1 MKPNRWF
8 VVSIV
13 VFLVLLFILE
23 MQLPKNFSWT
33 PTFRHTDKQP
43 FGSCLFDSL
52 LSSTMPKGY
61 SISDSSLYQL
71 AKDSL
76 QPRGILV
83 VADEVELSM
92 IDVEAVMSLA
102 DNGSHVMLV
111 AHSLGDLMCDTLG
124 INILGYGDTF
134 NLQNFVKYNQER
146 DEFSWVSDTLGFS
159 PRSYAVFGP
168 MKTRKFTFNLDS
180 LDHIIRP
187 YVDQQADPTRR
198 KGFNVAASKY
208 REALSATFAQGKGYI
223 TFCSL
228 PLLFTNYGIVDQDNA
243 TFSLRLLTLMKDLPV
258 VRTEAY
264 CPQTS
269 DEVQQ
274 SPLRYAISQPPL
286 RWALY
291 TLMVGAL
298 LFLIFEGRRRQR
310 VIPIEKAP
318 ENHSLEFIHLVGSL
332 YYHSRERRSLV
343 VRKWTYFA
351 EELRRNIH
359 VDVTDASEDDV
370 TLPTLARLTTIDEQ
384 EIRTLILQLR
394 LLANA
399 DETEISKKQMK
410 QYIDQMNWIIK
421 NI

>member
-61 SISDSSLYQL
+61 TVTDSSLYQL

-83 VADEVELSM
+83 VADEMNLIPAEVNAIFSM
-92 IDVEAVMSLA
+92 AN
-102 DNGSHVMLV
+102 NGSHVMLV
-111 AHSLGDLMCDTLG
+111 AHGVGDFMCNKLG
-124 INILGYGDTF
+124 IRMWGYGNSFD
-134 NLQNFVKYNQER
+134 LQNFVKYNKER
-146 DEFSWVSDTLGFS
+146 ESFEWVSEENGYK
-159 PRSYAVFGP
+159 PRRFMVFKP
-168 MKTRKFTFNLDS
+168 LITRKFNFETDS
-180 LDHIIRP
+180 LDNVIRP
-187 YVDQQADPTRR
+187 CLDQQATLRHDA
-198 KGFNVAASKY
+198 V
-208 REALSATFAQGKGYI
+208 SATFRQGKGYI

-243 TFSLRLLTLMKDLPV
+243 TFSLRLLTLMKGLPV

-359 VDVTDASEDDV
+359 LDVTDASEDDV

>member
-61 SISDSSLYQL
+61 TVTDSSLYQL
-71 AKDSL
+71 ANDSL

-83 VADEVELSM
+83 VADEMNLIPAEVNAIFSM
-92 IDVEAVMSLA
+92 AN
-102 DNGSHVMLV
+102 NGSHVMLV
-111 AHSLGDLMCDTLG
+111 AHGVGDFMCNKLG
-124 INILGYGDTF
+124 IRIWGYGNSFD
-134 NLQNFVKYNQER
+134 LQNFVKYNKER
-146 DEFSWVSDTLGFS
+146 ESFEWVSEENGYK
-159 PRSYAVFGP
+159 PRRFMVFKP
-168 MKTRKFTFNLDS
+168 LITRKFNFETDS
-180 LDHIIRP
+180 LDNVIRP
-187 YVDQQADPTRR
+187 CLDQQATLRHDA
-198 KGFNVAASKY
+198 V
-208 REALSATFAQGKGYI
+208 SATFRQGKGYI

-359 VDVTDASEDDV
+359 LDVTDASEDDV

>member
-61 SISDSSLYQL
+61 TVTDSSLY
-71 AKDSL
+71 
-76 QPRGILV
+76 
-83 VADEVELSM
+83 EVNAIFSM
-92 IDVEAVMSLA
+92 AN
-102 DNGSHVMLV
+102 NGSHVMLV
-111 AHSLGDLMCDTLG
+111 AHGVGDFMCNRLG
-124 INILGYGDTF
+124 IRMWGYGNSFD
-134 NLQNFVKYNQER
+134 LQNFVKYNKER
-146 DEFSWVSDTLGFS
+146 ESFEWVSEENGYK
-159 PRSYAVFGP
+159 PRRFMVFKP
-168 MKTRKFTFNLDS
+168 LITRKFNFETDS
-180 LDHIIRP
+180 LDNVIRP
-187 YVDQQADPTRR
+187 CLDQQATLRHDA
-198 KGFNVAASKY
+198 V
-208 REALSATFAQGKGYI
+208 SATFRQGKGYI

-359 VDVTDASEDDV
+359 LDVTDASEDDV

>member
-61 SISDSSLYQL
+61 TVTDSSLYQL

-83 VADEVELSM
+83 VADEMNLIPAEVNAIFSM
-92 IDVEAVMSLA
+92 AN
-102 DNGSHVMLV
+102 NGSHVMLV
-111 AHSLGDLMCDTLG
+111 AHGVGDFMCNRLG
-124 INILGYGDTF
+124 IRIWGYGNSFD
-134 NLQNFVKYNQER
+134 LQNFVKYNKER
-146 DEFSWVSDTLGFS
+146 ESFEWVSEENGYK
-159 PRSYAVFGP
+159 PRRFMVFKP
-168 MKTRKFTFNLDS
+168 LITRKFNFETDS
-180 LDHIIRP
+180 LDNVIRP
-187 YVDQQADPTRR
+187 CLDQQATLRHDA
-198 KGFNVAASKY
+198 V
-208 REALSATFAQGKGYI
+208 SATFRQGKGYI

-359 VDVTDASEDDV
+359 LDVTDASEDDV

-399 DETEISKKQMK
+399 EETEISKKQMK

>member
-8 VVSIV
+8 VVGIV
-13 VFLVLLFILE
+13 VFLVVLFILE

-61 SISDSSLYQL
+61 TITDSSLYVL

-83 VADEVELSM
+83 VADQLDLTI
-92 IDVEAVMSLA
+92 IDIRAVEAMA
-102 DNGSHVMLV
+102 NNGSHVMLV
-111 AHSLGDLMCDTLG
+111 SHGLGDPMCNTLK
-124 INILGYGDTF
+124 IRVWGYGDSF
-134 NLQNFVKYNQER
+134 DLQNFVKYNKER
-146 DEFSWVSDTLGFS
+146 ESFEWGSKENGYK
-159 PRSYAVFGP
+159 PRRYKVFRP
-168 MKTRKFTFNLDS
+168 LITRKFNFETDS
-180 LDHIIRP
+180 LDNVIRP
-187 YVDQQADPTRR
+187 CLDQQATLRHDA
-198 KGFNVAASKY
+198 V
-208 REALSATFAQGKGYI
+208 SATFRQGKGYI

-318 ENHSLEFIHLVGSL
+318 ENHSLEFIRLVGSL

-359 VDVTDASEDDV
+359 LDVTDASEDDV
-370 TLPTLARLTTIDEQ
+370 TLPTLARLTAIDEQ

-394 LLANA
+394 HLVGA

>member
-61 SISDSSLYQL
+61 TVTDSSLYQL

-83 VADEVELSM
+83 VADEMNLIPAEVNAIFSM
-92 IDVEAVMSLA
+92 AN
-102 DNGSHVMLV
+102 NGSHVMLV
-111 AHSLGDLMCDTLG
+111 AHGVGDFMCNRLG
-124 INILGYGDTF
+124 IRIWGYGNSFD
-134 NLQNFVKYNQER
+134 LQNFVKYNKER
-146 DEFSWVSDTLGFS
+146 ESFEWVSEENGYK
-159 PRSYAVFGP
+159 PRRFMVFKP
-168 MKTRKFTFNLDS
+168 LITRKFNFETDS
-180 LDHIIRP
+180 LDNVIRP
-187 YVDQQADPTRR
+187 CLDQQATLRHDA
-198 KGFNVAASKY
+198 V
-208 REALSATFAQGKGYI
+208 SATFRQGKGYI

-332 YYHSRERRSLV
+332 YYHSHERRSLV

-359 VDVTDASEDDV
+359 IDVTDASEDDV
-370 TLPTLARLTTIDEQ
+370 SLPTLARLTTIDEQ

>member
-61 SISDSSLYQL
+61 TVTDSSLYQL

-83 VADEVELSM
+83 VADEMNLIPAEVNAIFSM
-92 IDVEAVMSLA
+92 AN
-102 DNGSHVMLV
+102 NGSHVMLV
-111 AHSLGDLMCDTLG
+111 AHGVGDFMCNRLG
-124 INILGYGDTF
+124 IRIWGYGNSFD
-134 NLQNFVKYNQER
+134 LQNFVKYNKER
-146 DEFSWVSDTLGFS
+146 ESFEWVSEENGYK
-159 PRSYAVFGP
+159 PRRFMVFKP
-168 MKTRKFTFNLDS
+168 LITRKFNFETDS
-180 LDHIIRP
+180 LDNVIRP
-187 YVDQQADPTRR
+187 CLDQQATLRHDA
-198 KGFNVAASKY
+198 V
-208 REALSATFAQGKGYI
+208 SATFRQGKGYI

-243 TFSLRLLTLMKDLPV
+243 TFSLRLLTLMKGLPV

-359 VDVTDASEDDV
+359 LDVTDASEDDV

>member
-1 MKPNRWF
+1 MKLNRWF
-8 VVSIV
+8 VVGIL
-13 VFLVLLFILE
+13 VFLVLMFIVEL
-23 MQLPKNFSWT
+23 QLPKNFTWN
-33 PTFRHTDKQP
+33 PTFRQVDKQP
-43 FGSCLFDSL
+43 FGCYLFDSL

-61 SISDSSLYQL
+61 TVTDSSLYQL

-83 VADEVELSM
+83 VADEMNLIPAEVNAIFSM
-92 IDVEAVMSLA
+92 AN
-102 DNGSHVMLV
+102 NGSHVMLV
-111 AHSLGDLMCDTLG
+111 AHGVGDFMCNRLG
-124 INILGYGDTF
+124 IRMWGYGNSFD
-134 NLQNFVKYNQER
+134 LQNFVKYNKER
-146 DEFSWVSDTLGFS
+146 ESFEWVSEENGYK
-159 PRSYAVFGP
+159 PRRFMVFKP
-168 MKTRKFTFNLDS
+168 LITRKFNFETDS
-180 LDHIIRP
+180 LDNVIRP
-187 YVDQQADPTRR
+187 CLDQQATLRHDA
-198 KGFNVAASKY
+198 V
-208 REALSATFAQGKGYI
+208 SATFRQGKGYI

-359 VDVTDASEDDV
+359 LDVTDASEDDV

-394 LLANA
+394 QLVAA

>member
-61 SISDSSLYQL
+61 TVTDSSLYQL

-76 QPRGILV
+76 HPRGILV
-83 VADEVELSM
+83 VADEMNLIPAEVNAIFSM
-92 IDVEAVMSLA
+92 AN
-102 DNGSHVMLV
+102 NGSHVMLV
-111 AHSLGDLMCDTLG
+111 AHGVGDFMCNRLG
-124 INILGYGDTF
+124 IRMWGYGNSFD
-134 NLQNFVKYNQER
+134 LQNFVKYNKER
-146 DEFSWVSDTLGFS
+146 ESFEWVSEENGYK
-159 PRSYAVFGP
+159 PRRFMVFKP
-168 MKTRKFTFNLDS
+168 LITRKFNFETDS
-180 LDHIIRP
+180 LDNVIRP
-187 YVDQQADPTRR
+187 CLDQQATLRHDA
-198 KGFNVAASKY
+198 V
-208 REALSATFAQGKGYI
+208 SATFRQGKGYI

-332 YYHSRERRSLV
+332 YYHSREHRSLG
-343 VRKWTYFA
+343 VRKGTYFS

-359 VDVTDASEDDV
+359 LDVTDASEDDV

>member
-61 SISDSSLYQL
+61 TVTDSSLYQL

-83 VADEVELSM
+83 VADEMNLIPAEVNAIFSM
-92 IDVEAVMSLA
+92 AN
-102 DNGSHVMLV
+102 NGSHVMLV
-111 AHSLGDLMCDTLG
+111 AHGVGDFMCNRLG
-124 INILGYGDTF
+124 IRMWGYGNSFD
-134 NLQNFVKYNQER
+134 LQNFVKYNKER
-146 DEFSWVSDTLGFS
+146 ESFEWVSEENGYK
-159 PRSYAVFGP
+159 PRRFMVFKP
-168 MKTRKFTFNLDS
+168 LITRKFNFETDS
-180 LDHIIRP
+180 LDNVIRP
-187 YVDQQADPTRR
+187 CLDQQATLRHDA
-198 KGFNVAASKY
+198 V
-208 REALSATFAQGKGYI
+208 SATFRQGKGYI

-359 VDVTDASEDDV
+359 LDVTDASEDDV

-384 EIRTLILQLR
+384 EIRTLVLQLR
-394 LLANA
+394 QLVAA
-399 DETEISKKQMK
+399 EETEISKKQMK

>member
-61 SISDSSLYQL
+61 TVTDSSLYQL

-83 VADEVELSM
+83 VADEMNLIPAEVNAIFSM
-92 IDVEAVMSLA
+92 AN
-102 DNGSHVMLV
+102 NGSHVMLV
-111 AHSLGDLMCDTLG
+111 AHEVGDFMCNKLG
-124 INILGYGDTF
+124 IRMWGYGNSFD
-134 NLQNFVKYNQER
+134 LQNFVKYNKER
-146 DEFSWVSDTLGFS
+146 ESFEWVSEENGYK
-159 PRSYAVFGP
+159 PRRFMVFKP
-168 MKTRKFTFNLDS
+168 LITRKFNFETDS
-180 LDHIIRP
+180 LDNVIRP
-187 YVDQQADPTRR
+187 CLDQQATLRHDA
-198 KGFNVAASKY
+198 V
-208 REALSATFAQGKGYI
+208 SATFRQGKGYI

-359 VDVTDASEDDV
+359 LDVTDASEDDV

>member
-61 SISDSSLYQL
+61 TVTDSSLYQL

-83 VADEVELSM
+83 VADEMNLIPAEVNAIFSM
-92 IDVEAVMSLA
+92 AN
-102 DNGSHVMLV
+102 NGSHVMLV
-111 AHSLGDLMCDTLG
+111 AHGVGDFMCNRLG
-124 INILGYGDTF
+124 IRIWGYGNSFD
-134 NLQNFVKYNQER
+134 LQNFVKYNKER
-146 DEFSWVSDTLGFS
+146 ESFEWVSEENGYK
-159 PRSYAVFGP
+159 PRRFMVFKP
-168 MKTRKFTFNLDS
+168 LITRKFNFETDS
-180 LDHIIRP
+180 LDNVIRP
-187 YVDQQADPTRR
+187 CLDQQATLRHDA
-198 KGFNVAASKY
+198 V
-208 REALSATFAQGKGYI
+208 SATFRQGKGYI

-359 VDVTDASEDDV
+359 LDVTDASEDDV

-384 EIRTLILQLR
+384 EIRTLVLQLR
-394 LLANA
+394 QLVAA

>member
-61 SISDSSLYQL
+61 TVTDSSLYQL

-83 VADEVELSM
+83 VADEMNLIPAEVNAIFSM
-92 IDVEAVMSLA
+92 AN
-102 DNGSHVMLV
+102 NGSHVMLV
-111 AHSLGDLMCDTLG
+111 AHGVGDFMCNKLG
-124 INILGYGDTF
+124 IRIWGYGNSFD
-134 NLQNFVKYNQER
+134 LQNFVKYNKER
-146 DEFSWVSDTLGFS
+146 ESFEWVSEENGYK
-159 PRSYAVFGP
+159 PRRFMVFKP
-168 MKTRKFTFNLDS
+168 LITRKFNFETDS
-180 LDHIIRP
+180 LDNVIRP
-187 YVDQQADPTRR
+187 CLDQQATLRHDA
-198 KGFNVAASKY
+198 V
-208 REALSATFAQGKGYI
+208 SATFRQGKGYI

-359 VDVTDASEDDV
+359 LDVTDASEDDV

>member
-1 MKPNRWF
+1 MKLNRWF
-8 VVSIV
+8 VVGIV

-43 FGSCLFDSL
+43 FGCCLFDSL
-52 LSSTMPKGY
+52 LSTTMPKGY
-61 SISDSSLYQL
+61 SVTDSSLYVL
-71 AKDSL
+71 AKDSM

-83 VADEVELSM
+83 VADQLDLTI
-92 IDVEAVMSLA
+92 IDIKAVEAMA
-102 DNGSHVMLV
+102 NNGSHVMLV
-111 AHSLGDLMCDTLG
+111 SHGLGDPMCNTLK
-124 INILGYGDTF
+124 IRVWGYGDSF
-134 NLQNFVKYNQER
+134 DLQNFVKYNKER
-146 DEFSWVSDTLGFS
+146 ESFEWVSERNGYK
-159 PRSYAVFGP
+159 PRSYEVFRP
-168 MKTRKFTFNLDS
+168 LITRKFSFDTDS
-180 LDHIIRP
+180 LDSIMRP
-187 YVDQQADPTRR
+187 CLDQQAALR
-198 KGFNVAASKY
+198 KDVV
-208 REALSATFAQGKGYI
+208 SATFQQGKGYI
-223 TFCSL
+223 TYCSL
-228 PLLFTNYGIVDQDNA
+228 PLLFTNYGILDQDNA

-264 CPQTS
+264 CPKG
-269 DEVQQ
+269 DDDVKQ

-291 TLMVGAL
+291 TLMIGAL

-318 ENHSLEFIHLVGSL
+318 ENHSLEFVRLVGSL
-332 YYHSRERRSLV
+332 YYHSHERRSLV

-351 EELRRNIH
+351 EELRRTIH

-370 TLPTLARLTTIDEQ
+370 TLPTLARLTGIGEQ
-384 EIRTLILQLR
+384 EIRTLVLQLR
-394 LLANA
+394 LLSA
-399 DETEISKKQMK
+399 DDEKEISKKQMK

>member
-61 SISDSSLYQL
+61 TVTDSSLYQL

-83 VADEVELSM
+83 VADEMNLIPAEVNAIFSM
-92 IDVEAVMSLA
+92 AN
-102 DNGSHVMLV
+102 NGSHVMLV
-111 AHSLGDLMCDTLG
+111 AHGVGDFMCNRLG
-124 INILGYGDTF
+124 IRMWGYGNSFD
-134 NLQNFVKYNQER
+134 LQNFVKYNKER
-146 DEFSWVSDTLGFS
+146 ESFEWVSEENGYK
-159 PRSYAVFGP
+159 PRRFMVFKP
-168 MKTRKFTFNLDS
+168 LITRKFNFETDS
-180 LDHIIRP
+180 LDNVIRP
-187 YVDQQADPTRR
+187 CLDQQATLRHDA
-198 KGFNVAASKY
+198 V
-208 REALSATFAQGKGYI
+208 SATFRQGKGYI

-359 VDVTDASEDDV
+359 LDVADASEDDV

-384 EIRTLILQLR
+384 EIRTLVLQLR
-394 LLANA
+394 QLVAA
-399 DETEISKKQMK
+399 EETEISKKQMK

>member
-8 VVSIV
+8 VVIIV

-61 SISDSSLYQL
+61 TVTDSSLYQL

-83 VADEVELSM
+83 VADEMNLIPAEVNAIFSM
-92 IDVEAVMSLA
+92 AN
-102 DNGSHVMLV
+102 NGSHVMLV
-111 AHSLGDLMCDTLG
+111 AHGVGDFMCNKLG
-124 INILGYGDTF
+124 IRIWGYGNSFD
-134 NLQNFVKYNQER
+134 LQNFVKYNKER
-146 DEFSWVSDTLGFS
+146 ESFEWVSEENGYK
-159 PRSYAVFGP
+159 PRRFMVFKP
-168 MKTRKFTFNLDS
+168 LITRKFNFETDS
-180 LDHIIRP
+180 LDNVIRP
-187 YVDQQADPTRR
+187 CLDQQATLRHDA
-198 KGFNVAASKY
+198 V
-208 REALSATFAQGKGYI
+208 SATFRQGKGYI

-359 VDVTDASEDDV
+359 LDVTDASEDDV

>member
-61 SISDSSLYQL
+61 TVTDSSLYQL

-76 QPRGILV
+76 HPRGILV
-83 VADEVELSM
+83 VADEMNLIPAEVNAIFSM
-92 IDVEAVMSLA
+92 AN
-102 DNGSHVMLV
+102 NGSHVMLV
-111 AHSLGDLMCDTLG
+111 AHGVGDFMCNRLG
-124 INILGYGDTF
+124 IRMWGYGNSFD
-134 NLQNFVKYNQER
+134 LQNFVKYNKER
-146 DEFSWVSDTLGFS
+146 ESFEWVSEENGYK
-159 PRSYAVFGP
+159 PRRFMVFKP
-168 MKTRKFTFNLDS
+168 LITRKFNFETDS
-180 LDHIIRP
+180 LDNVIRP
-187 YVDQQADPTRR
+187 CLDQQATLRHDA
-198 KGFNVAASKY
+198 V
-208 REALSATFAQGKGYI
+208 SATFRQGKGYI

-359 VDVTDASEDDV
+359 LDVTDASEDDV

-384 EIRTLILQLR
+384 EIRTLVLQLR
-394 LLANA
+394 QLVAA

>member
-8 VVSIV
+8 VVGIV
-13 VFLVLLFILE
+13 VFLVVLFILE

-61 SISDSSLYQL
+61 TITDSSLYVL

-83 VADEVELSM
+83 VADEMNLIPAEVNAIFSM
-92 IDVEAVMSLA
+92 AN
-102 DNGSHVMLV
+102 NGSHVMLV
-111 AHSLGDLMCDTLG
+111 AHGVGDFMCNRLG
-124 INILGYGDTF
+124 IRMWGYGDSF
-134 NLQNFVKYNQER
+134 DLQNFVKYNKER
-146 DEFSWVSDTLGFS
+146 ESFEWVSKENGYK
-159 PRSYAVFGP
+159 PRRYKVFRP
-168 MKTRKFTFNLDS
+168 LITRKFNFETDS
-180 LDHIIRP
+180 LDNVVRP
-187 YVDQQADPTRR
+187 CLDQQATLRHDA
-198 KGFNVAASKY
+198 V
-208 REALSATFAQGKGYI
+208 SATFRQGKGYI

-359 VDVTDASEDDV
+359 LDVTDASEDDV
-370 TLPTLARLTTIDEQ
+370 TLPTLARLTAIDEQ

-394 LLANA
+394 QLVAA

>member
-61 SISDSSLYQL
+61 TVTDSSLYQL

-83 VADEVELSM
+83 VADEMNLIPAEVNAIFSM
-92 IDVEAVMSLA
+92 AN
-102 DNGSHVMLV
+102 NGSHVMLV
-111 AHSLGDLMCDTLG
+111 AHGVGDFMCNRLG
-124 INILGYGDTF
+124 IRIWGYGNSFD
-134 NLQNFVKYNQER
+134 LQNFVKYNKER
-146 DEFSWVSDTLGFS
+146 ESFEWVSEENGYK
-159 PRSYAVFGP
+159 PRRFMVFKP
-168 MKTRKFTFNLDS
+168 LITRKFNFETDS
-180 LDHIIRP
+180 LDNVIRP
-187 YVDQQADPTRR
+187 CLDQQATLRHDA
-198 KGFNVAASKY
+198 V
-208 REALSATFAQGKGYI
+208 SATFRQGKGYI

-359 VDVTDASEDDV
+359 LDVTDASEDDV

>member
-61 SISDSSLYQL
+61 TVTDSSLYQL

-83 VADEVELSM
+83 VADEMNLIPAEVNAIFSM
-92 IDVEAVMSLA
+92 AN
-102 DNGSHVMLV
+102 NGSHVMLV
-111 AHSLGDLMCDTLG
+111 AHGVGDFMCNKLG
-124 INILGYGDTF
+124 IRIWGYGNSFD
-134 NLQNFVKYNQER
+134 LQNFVKYNKER
-146 DEFSWVSDTLGFS
+146 ESFEWVSEENGYK
-159 PRSYAVFGP
+159 PRRFMVFKP
-168 MKTRKFTFNLDS
+168 LITRKFNFETDS
-180 LDHIIRP
+180 LDNVIRP
-187 YVDQQADPTRR
+187 CLDQQATLRHDA
-198 KGFNVAASKY
+198 V
-208 REALSATFAQGKGYI
+208 SATFRQGKGYI

-228 PLLFTNYGIVDQDNA
+228 PLLFSNYGIVDQDNA

-359 VDVTDASEDDV
+359 LDVTDASEDDV

-384 EIRTLILQLR
+384 EIRTLVLQLR
-394 LLANA
+394 QLVAA

>member
-61 SISDSSLYQL
+61 TVTDSSLYQL

-76 QPRGILV
+76 HPRGILV
-83 VADEVELSM
+83 VADEMNLIPAEVNAIFSM
-92 IDVEAVMSLA
+92 AN
-102 DNGSHVMLV
+102 NGSHVMLV
-111 AHSLGDLMCDTLG
+111 AHGVGDFMCNRLG
-124 INILGYGDTF
+124 IRMWGYGNSFD
-134 NLQNFVKYNQER
+134 LQNFVKYNKER
-146 DEFSWVSDTLGFS
+146 ESFEWVSEENGYK
-159 PRSYAVFGP
+159 PRRFMVFKP
-168 MKTRKFTFNLDS
+168 LITRKFNFETDS
-180 LDHIIRP
+180 LDNVIRP
-187 YVDQQADPTRR
+187 CLDQQATLRHDA
-198 KGFNVAASKY
+198 V
-208 REALSATFAQGKGYI
+208 SATFRQGKGYI

-359 VDVTDASEDDV
+359 LDVTDASEDDV

>member
-8 VVSIV
+8 VVGIV
-13 VFLVLLFILE
+13 VFLMVLFILE

-61 SISDSSLYQL
+61 TITDSSLYVL

-83 VADEVELSM
+83 VADEMNLIPAEVNA
-92 IDVEAVMSLA
+92 IFSLA
-102 DNGSHVMLV
+102 NNGSHVMLV
-111 AHSLGDLMCDTLG
+111 AHGVGDFMCNRLG
-124 INILGYGDTF
+124 IRMWGYGDSF
-134 NLQNFVKYNQER
+134 DLQNFVKYNKER
-146 DEFSWVSDTLGFS
+146 ESFEWVSKENGYK
-159 PRSYAVFGP
+159 PRRYKVFRP
-168 MKTRKFTFNLDS
+168 LITRKFNFETDS
-180 LDHIIRP
+180 LDNVIRP
-187 YVDQQADPTRR
+187 CLDQQATLRHDA
-198 KGFNVAASKY
+198 V
-208 REALSATFAQGKGYI
+208 SATFRQGKGYI

-318 ENHSLEFIHLVGSL
+318 ENHSLEFIRLVGSL

-359 VDVTDASEDDV
+359 LDVTDASEDDV
-370 TLPTLARLTTIDEQ
+370 TLPTLARLTAIDEQ

-394 LLANA
+394 QLVAA

>member
-61 SISDSSLYQL
+61 TVTDSSLYQL

-83 VADEVELSM
+83 VADEMNLIPAEVNAIFSM
-92 IDVEAVMSLA
+92 AN
-102 DNGSHVMLV
+102 NGSHVMLV
-111 AHSLGDLMCDTLG
+111 AHGVGDFMCNRLG
-124 INILGYGDTF
+124 IRMWGYGNSFD
-134 NLQNFVKYNQER
+134 LQNFVKYNKER
-146 DEFSWVSDTLGFS
+146 ESFEWVSEENGYK
-159 PRSYAVFGP
+159 PRRFMVFKP
-168 MKTRKFTFNLDS
+168 LITRKFNFETDS
-180 LDHIIRP
+180 LDNVIRP
-187 YVDQQADPTRR
+187 CLDQQATLRHDA
-198 KGFNVAASKY
+198 V
-208 REALSATFAQGKGYI
+208 SATFRQGKGYI

-359 VDVTDASEDDV
+359 LDVTDASEDDV

>member
-8 VVSIV
+8 VVGIL

-83 VADEVELSM
+83 VADEMNLIPAEVNAIFSM
-92 IDVEAVMSLA
+92 AN
-102 DNGSHVMLV
+102 NGSHVMLV
-111 AHSLGDLMCDTLG
+111 AHGVGDFMCNKLG
-124 INILGYGDTF
+124 IRMWGYGNSFD
-134 NLQNFVKYNQER
+134 LQNFVKYNKER
-146 DEFSWVSDTLGFS
+146 ESFEWVSEENGYKSRRFM
-159 PRSYAVFGP
+159 VFKP
-168 MKTRKFTFNLDS
+168 LITRKFNFETDS
-180 LDHIIRP
+180 LDNVIRP
-187 YVDQQADPTRR
+187 CLDQQATLRHDA
-198 KGFNVAASKY
+198 V
-208 REALSATFAQGKGYI
+208 SATFRQGKGYI

-359 VDVTDASEDDV
+359 LDVTDASEDDV

>member
-23 MQLPKNFSWT
+23 MQLPKNFSWS

-61 SISDSSLYQL
+61 TVTDSSLYQL

-83 VADEVELSM
+83 VADEMNLIPAEVNAIFSM
-92 IDVEAVMSLA
+92 AN
-102 DNGSHVMLV
+102 NGSHVMLV
-111 AHSLGDLMCDTLG
+111 AHGVGDFMCNKLG
-124 INILGYGDTF
+124 IRIWGYGNSFD
-134 NLQNFVKYNQER
+134 LQNFVKYNKER
-146 DEFSWVSDTLGFS
+146 ESFEWVSEENGYK
-159 PRSYAVFGP
+159 PRRFMVFRP
-168 MKTRKFTFNLDS
+168 LITRKFNFETDS
-180 LDHIIRP
+180 LDNVIRP
-187 YVDQQADPTRR
+187 CLDQQATLRHDA
-198 KGFNVAASKY
+198 V
-208 REALSATFAQGKGYI
+208 SATFRQGKGYI

-359 VDVTDASEDDV
+359 LDVTDASEDDV